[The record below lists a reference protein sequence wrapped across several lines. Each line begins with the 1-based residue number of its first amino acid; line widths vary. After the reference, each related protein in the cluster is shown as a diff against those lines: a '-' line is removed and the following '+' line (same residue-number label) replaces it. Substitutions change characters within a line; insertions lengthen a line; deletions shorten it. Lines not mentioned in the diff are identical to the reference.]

1 MADKMFLTRE
11 EILAKT
17 DLPYED
23 AEVPEWGGWV
33 RIRALSGKQ
42 RDAIEA
48 SIVEMNG
55 TKRTVNLQNYRAKI
69 VSASLVDVDGNRLF
83 TEKDVVALGNT
94 SAASLNKAFTI
105 ARLISGITDTDVEES
120 VKNSESD
127 QSDSSTSD

>member
-55 TKRTVNLQNYRAKI
+55 TKRTVNLQKL
-69 VSASLVDVDGNRLF
+69 SC
-83 TEKDVVALGNT
+83 KDRVGQPG
-94 SAASLNKAFTI
+94 
-105 ARLISGITDTDVEES
+105 RR
-120 VKNSESD
+120 
-127 QSDSSTSD
+127 

>member
-1 MADKMFLTRE
+1 M
-11 EILAKT
+11 
-17 DLPYED
+17 
-23 AEVPEWGGWV
+23 
-33 RIRALSGKQ
+33 
-42 RDAIEA
+42 
-48 SIVEMNG
+48 
-55 TKRTVNLQNYRAKI
+55 
-69 VSASLVDVDGNRLF
+69 SASLVDVDGNRLF